1 MFEKGYYAILAGKL
15 AESKHISDNQF
26 SKIPD
31 IIRSAFRK
39 VNEILEPGEQ
49 LEYEIIRMDEFLAK
63 SAHPATSITK
73 IMMLLSI
80 FRTLS
85 DSELGKKTELMVS
98 LGVGP
103 VEYLQNQLRESDGTA
118 FRLATKALGR
128 MKRSQRL
135 SIATPDGH
143 MNGEF
148 RVSCGFMDIL
158 IREWSDEQ
166 AEALFLKL
174 TGNNQVEI
182 SEQLHISQPAVNRRL
197 KAAHYDATDQF
208 IKRVIQL
215 LS

>member
-1 MFEKGYYAILAGKL
+1 MFEKGYFAILAGKL
-15 AESKHISDNQF
+15 AESKYISDNQF
-26 SKIPD
+26 SNIPD
-31 IIRSAFRK
+31 IIRNAFKK
-39 VNEILEPGEQ
+39 VNEIFEPGEQ
-49 LEYEIIRMDEFLAK
+49 FEYEIIRMDEFLAK
-63 SAHPATSITK
+63 SANPGTSITK
-73 IMMLLSI
+73 IMMLLST
-80 FRTLS
+80 FRSLS
-85 DSELGKKTELMVS
+85 DSELGKKTELTVS

-103 VEYLQNQLRESDGTA
+103 VEYPQSQLRESDGTA
-118 FRLATKALGR
+118 FRLATKALSK

-135 SIATPDGH
+135 SIITPDDH
-143 MNGEF
+143 MNGEL

-174 TGNNQVEI
+174 TGKNQVEI
-182 SEQLHISQPAVNRRL
+182 SEQLNISQPAVNRRL